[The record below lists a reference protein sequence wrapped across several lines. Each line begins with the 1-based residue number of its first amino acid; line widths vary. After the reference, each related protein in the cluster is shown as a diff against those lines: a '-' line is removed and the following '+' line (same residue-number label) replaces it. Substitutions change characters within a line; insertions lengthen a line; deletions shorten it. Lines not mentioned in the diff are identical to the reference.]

1 MPKKKE
7 VSIFEPKEIFPSD
20 FAEKFKSAIHA
31 YKWAYENA
39 GIELVDEESQA
50 DFVSVRNSLSGWRSL
65 DELRAFFENAAK
77 SIKNMEKHVFNVGSP
92 DDLPNSKELS
102 VSWDK
107 QKYTYEW
114 QVDGCPLNLVNE
126 LVEKGL
132 ISVETL
138 LSTMSVSQ
146 LCKAVGMEQEKM
158 MELYPQYICAKKSER
173 NLRIK

>member
-107 QKYTYEW
+107 QSYTYEW
-114 QVDGCPLNLVNE
+114 MEDLGQVAVVND
-126 LVEKGL
+126 LIKKGL
-132 ISVETL
+132 VSVEQLITTL
-138 LSTMSVSQ
+138 SVSQ
-146 LCKAVGMEQEKM
+146 IAKAAGLEQSRM
-158 MELYPQYICAKKSER
+158 MELYPKYICAKNSER
-173 NLRIK
+173 KLRIK

>member
-20 FAEKFKSAIHA
+20 FSEKFKSAIHA

-107 QKYTYEW
+107 QSYTYEW
-114 QVDGCPLNLVNE
+114 MEDLGQVAVVND
-126 LVEKGL
+126 LIKKGL
-132 ISVETL
+132 VSVEQLITTL
-138 LSTMSVSQ
+138 SVSQ
-146 LCKAVGMEQEKM
+146 IAKAAGLEQSRM
-158 MELYPQYICAKKSER
+158 MELYPKYICAKNSER
-173 NLRIK
+173 KLRIK